1 MGGALGAVAD
11 IVAPMASSVLKPIT
25 DSIGSALG
33 GAVGGIVNNVSS
45 VIGQAMKAFNPL
57 QSLLGGFSPSSPI
70 SQMPFPFSP
79 GGFGN
84 PGIFNNPG
92 GSIFPFPGIGTGG
105 NQTGGGS
112 QTGFNESFSQL
123 QNDLQS
129 AVQSGDPMQ
138 MFQAQQKMNQY
149 QEMVGMLSSMQKAE
163 HDLITQITQKIA

>member
-1 MGGALGAVAD
+1 MGGALGSEAD
-11 IVAPMASSVLKPIT
+11 NVAPMASSVLKPIT

-33 GAVGGIVNNVSS
+33 GAVGGIVNNVTS
-45 VIGQAMKAFNPL
+45 VLGQAMKAFNPL

-92 GSIFPFPGIGTGG
+92 GSIFPFPGVGQGG
-105 NQTGGGS
+105 QQ

-123 QNDLQS
+123 QNDLQN
-129 AVQSGDPMQ
+129 AVKSGDPMQ

-149 QEMVGMLSSMQKAE
+149 QEMVGMLSAMQKAE

>member
-1 MGGALGAVAD
+1 MGGVIGAVAD

-57 QSLLGGFSPSSPI
+57 QSLLGGFMPQSPI
-70 SQMPFPFSP
+70 SQQPFPFSP
-79 GGFGN
+79 GGFPN

-105 NQTGGGS
+105 TQGGS
-112 QTGFNESFSQL
+112 QAGGFNESFSQL
-123 QNDLQS
+123 QNDLQN
-129 AVQSGDPMQ
+129 AVKSGDPMQ

>member
-33 GAVGGIVNNVSS
+33 GAVGGIVNNVTS
-45 VIGQAMKAFNPL
+45 VLGQAMKAFNPL

-70 SQMPFPFSP
+70 SPMPFPFSP

-105 NQTGGGS
+105 QGGV
-112 QTGFNESFSQL
+112 NES
-123 QNDLQS
+123 
-129 AVQSGDPMQ
+129 
-138 MFQAQQKMNQY
+138 
-149 QEMVGMLSSMQKAE
+149 
-163 HDLITQITQKIA
+163 